1 MRRSS
6 WSRRGIIVGSASLL
20 LLAGVRASAPR
31 RRGDRM
37 RRREV
42 QLVAVVRPVGVNS
55 HAV

>member
-42 QLVAVVRPVGVNS
+42 QLVAVVRPVGYTAAS
-55 HAV
+55 R